1 MQNII
6 DNFHKFFSIDQFD
19 MIFTWQGAALI
30 FTLVVLEVLLSVDNA
45 LVLGAK
51 VAPLPEKQRAK
62 ALLFGMWGAYLFRF
76 IMIGLGTYLIKFM
89 WIKAVGA
96 LYLLY
101 MAIHGLLSK
110 EPEGGEE
117 KEATPHGFWM
127 TVLTVE
133 ALDIVFSID
142 SVTAAVALSDEVWV
156 LLIGSM
162 IGILAMRGVA
172 QLFVKLLVKIPELN
186 KTAFVLIGIIGVKLG
201 LTLIEIEM
209 PSWLL
214 FLTMIVAFGGTF
226 IVHKLNKNKAQVA

>member
-1 MQNII
+1 MQSII
-6 DNFHKFFSIDQFD
+6 DNFHKFFTWEQFD
-19 MIFTWQGAALI
+19 MIFTWEGAALI
-30 FTLVVLEVLLSVDNA
+30 FTLVALEVLLSVDNA

-62 ALLFGMWGAYLFRF
+62 ALLFGMWGAYFFRF
-76 IMIGLGTYLIKFM
+76 LMIGIGTYLIKFM

-96 LYLLY
+96 LYLIY
-101 MAIHGLLSK
+101 MAIHGLLAK
-110 EPEGGEE
+110 EEDHAE

-162 IGILAMRGVA
+162 VGILAMRGVA
-172 QLFVKLLVKIPELN
+172 QVFVKLLTKVPELN
-186 KTAFVLIGIIGVKLG
+186 KTAFVLIGVIGVKLA
-201 LTLIEIEM
+201 LTLIHIEM

-214 FLTMIVAFGGTF
+214 FVIMILAFGGTF
-226 IVHKLNKNKAQVA
+226 IVNRINTKRATA

>member
-1 MQNII
+1 MQSII
-6 DNFHKFFSIDQFD
+6 DNFHKFFTLEQFD
-19 MIFTWQGAALI
+19 MIFTWEGAALI

-62 ALLFGMWGAYLFRF
+62 ALLFGMWGAYIFRF

-89 WIKAVGA
+89 WIKAIGA

-110 EPEGGEE
+110 EEEGEV

-172 QLFVKLLVKIPELN
+172 QLFVKLLIKVPELN

-214 FLTMIVAFGGTF
+214 FATMILAFGGTF
-226 IVHKLNKNKAQVA
+226 VAHKLNNKSVAA